1 MDERASTHDR
11 PAETTVLAW
20 ARLIRG
26 ARRTLASVEG
36 ALKDAGFP
44 PLEWYD
50 VLLELSRSDGPL
62 RPVAL
67 EGRLL
72 LPQHNIS
79 RLLERL
85 AQAGHIERMRCE
97 KDGRG
102 YYVALTASGRDLL
115 KRMWPVYAAAIQS
128 HLGRHVTE
136 PEAATLAS
144 LLGRLTGG
152 EHEPTGS
159 CSAAEAGMKADAAA

>member
-1 MDERASTHDR
+1 M
-11 PAETTVLAW
+11 LAW

-26 ARRTLASVEG
+26 ARVVLDAVE
-36 ALKDAGFP
+36 ADLKSAGFP

-50 VLLELSRSDGPL
+50 VLLELKRAEAPL

-72 LPQHNIS
+72 LAQHNIS

-85 AQAGHIERMRCE
+85 ARAGLIERMRCE

-102 YYVALTASGRDLL
+102 YYVAITDPGRDLL
-115 KRMWPVYAAAIQS
+115 KRMWPVYAAAIER
-128 HLGRHVTE
+128 HLGGQVTE
-136 PEAATLAS
+136 AEAATLAD
-144 LLGRLTGG
+144 LLGRLTAS
-152 EHEPTGS
+152 EHEPDGG
-159 CSAAEAGMKADAAA
+159 CSAAA